1 MEENA
6 KMSLIKAQ
14 NILDRNL
21 EMLEGS
27 IETSFGFYLS
37 KTGLFTLRYLVRR
50 EMGAHEEAHQDL
62 E

>member
-1 MEENA
+1 
-6 KMSLIKAQ
+6 MSLIKAQ